1 MRCSLIL
8 ATLGRDAELA
18 ALLCSLQRQS
28 YRDFEL
34 IVIDQNKDNKID
46 SIVDDCK
53 NNFPINHVKVD
64 FTGNARA
71 RDYGI
76 RFARGK
82 IIAFPDDDCVY
93 ETDVLERVVA
103 EFDRQEDLAILT
115 AGSYDFDKTSFSV
128 GVNGPKPRYFSRF
141 YMMGVEFTHFF
152 HLGRLARSEFYLDK
166 DFGIGAK
173 YPGGEGF
180 ELLYR
185 LLRTRCKAF
194 YDPNIKI
201 YHANKDSYELGGHR
215 MLMYS
220 AGVGAYIGKFAS
232 ERDWAMIYYVLRKM
246 FVAPMIKIMVA
257 IILFSPKR
265 FAYSYNN
272 LLGVWRGF
280 FAYRRHEPSGTH

>member
-8 ATLGRDAELA
+8 ATLGRDAELV
-18 ALLCSLQRQS
+18 ALFNSLQNQI

-34 IVIDQNKDNKID
+34 IIIDQNKGNKID
-46 SIVDDCK
+46 SIVDGYK
-53 NNFPINHVKVD
+53 NSFPINHVKVD

-76 RFARGK
+76 RFAGGN
-82 IIAFPDDDCVY
+82 IVAFPDDDCVY

-103 EFDRQEDLAILT
+103 EFDRQKDLAILT

-128 GVNGPKPRYFSRF
+128 GVNNPKPRYFSRF

-152 HLGRLARSEFYLDK
+152 RVDRLARREFYLDR

-185 LLRTRCKAF
+185 LLRTGCKAF
-194 YDPNIKI
+194 YDPTIKI
-201 YHANKDSYELGGHR
+201 YHANKDSYELGGKR

-220 AGVGAYIGKFAS
+220 AGVGAYIRKFAS
-232 ERDWAMIYYVLRKM
+232 ERDLAMIYYVLRKM

-257 IILFSPKR
+257 VILFSPKR
-265 FAYSYNN
+265 FIYSCNN
-272 LLGVWRGF
+272 LFGVWRGF
-280 FAYRRHEPSGTH
+280 CAYRR